1 MSLLGVRDLKLQ
13 YGANLIQEHISFDIE
28 PGTIFAVMGGSGCG
42 KSTLLK
48 CLIGLLPPA
57 DGQVLYREQD
67 YWASNEATRNQLRA
81 DIGVL
86 FQSAALWSSMTVLEN
101 VLLPLEVQGTLPK
114 AQHEARALEA
124 LEWVGM
130 AAARD
135 RLPADLSGGMKKRVG
150 LARAIVARPH
160 LLFLD
165 EPSAGLD
172 PISSVKLD
180 RLILDIRERT
190 GAAIVIVTHELPSI
204 YALADDGIFLDA
216 EHKRPIAHGKPTLM
230 RDGRRAQT
238 PHCPWQTHAD
248 ARHGD
253 APHGAGLH
261 APRGDRHPM
270 KRHAFLVGAF
280 VLLALVLVVAG
291 VLTLNKSG
299 WFHTRHQ
306 AVVYFDDSVKGL
318 YIGAPVTF
326 RGVKM
331 GEVTRIGVEVNQ
343 QTLVARIPVTLTL
356 GTESLQ
362 MDSGSGQTQEL
373 DLAELV
379 RRGLRARL
387 ILQSVVTGQTAI
399 ELDFR
404 PDLPGRL
411 LAGGKGAIPE
421 IPTMQDKLDALITQV
436 QELPLGEM
444 VTELRQTMRTL
455 NDTLKTS
462 QTAIEKTSQQLNAT
476 GVQARQTLA
485 TADAALKNVEA
496 QTTLTLQSLQ
506 QLSDT
511 TRGTVTQMQPALQQT
526 LQETRLA
533 AEGARRAMQDLAA
546 VAAPGSP
553 LRTDVNAAVSDLS
566 QAARSL
572 RSFADQVE
580 REPNSLIFGGSKP

>member
-1 MSLLGVRDLKLQ
+1 MSLLGVRDLRLQ
-13 YGANLIQEHISFDIE
+13 YGPTLIQEGIDFDIE
-28 PGTIFAVMGGSGCG
+28 PGTIYAVMGGSGCG

-48 CLIGLLPPA
+48 CLIGLLEPA
-57 DGQVLYREQD
+57 AGQVLYREQD

-101 VLLPLEVQGTLPK
+101 VMLPLQVQGTLPK
-114 AQHEARALEA
+114 DQHEARALEA

-130 AAARD
+130 AEARD

-180 RLILDIRERT
+180 RLILGHPR
-190 GAAIVIVTHELPSI
+190 
-204 YALADDGIFLDA
+204 
-216 EHKRPIAHGKPTLM
+216 AHGGGHRHRHARAAQHLCA
-230 RDGRRAQT
+230 RRRRHLSGCRPQT
-238 PHCPWQTHAD
+238 PDCPWQTHAD
-248 ARHGD
+248 ARHCH

-261 APRGDRHPM
+261 AQTGDRHPM

-299 WFHTRHQ
+299 WFTPRHQ
-306 AVVYFDDSVKGL
+306 AVIYFDDSVKGL

-362 MDSGSGQTQEL
+362 MDSGSGQTQTL
-373 DLAELV
+373 DLSELV
-379 RRGLRARL
+379 KRGLRARL

-411 LAGGKGAIPE
+411 LAGGKSPIPE
-421 IPTMQDKLDALITQV
+421 IPTMQDKLDALINQV
-436 QELPLGEM
+436 QDLPLGEM
-444 VTELRQTMRTL
+444 VAELRQTMRTL
-455 NDTLKTS
+455 NDTLKSS
-462 QTAIEKTSQQLNAT
+462 QVAIDKTSQQLNAT
-476 GVQARQTLA
+476 GVQARQTLV
-485 TADAALKNVEA
+485 TADEALKAVQA

-506 QLSDT
+506 QLTDT

-553 LRTDVNAAVSDLS
+553 LRTDVNSAVSDLS

-580 REPNSLIFGGSKP
+580 REPNSLIFGGDKR

>member
-1 MSLLGVRDLKLQ
+1 
-13 YGANLIQEHISFDIE
+13 
-28 PGTIFAVMGGSGCG
+28 
-42 KSTLLK
+42 
-48 CLIGLLPPA
+48 
-57 DGQVLYREQD
+57 
-67 YWASNEATRNQLRA
+67 
-81 DIGVL
+81 
-86 FQSAALWSSMTVLEN
+86 
-101 VLLPLEVQGTLPK
+101 
-114 AQHEARALEA
+114 
-124 LEWVGM
+124 
-130 AAARD
+130 
-135 RLPADLSGGMKKRVG
+135 
-150 LARAIVARPH
+150 
-160 LLFLD
+160 
-165 EPSAGLD
+165 
-172 PISSVKLD
+172 
-180 RLILDIRERT
+180 
-190 GAAIVIVTHELPSI
+190 
-204 YALADDGIFLDA
+204 
-216 EHKRPIAHGKPTLM
+216 
-230 RDGRRAQT
+230 
-238 PHCPWQTHAD
+238 
-248 ARHGD
+248 
-253 APHGAGLH
+253 
-261 APRGDRHPM
+261 M

-379 RRGLRARL
+379 KRGLRARL

-411 LAGGKGAIPE
+411 LAGGKGPVPE

-444 VTELRQTMRTL
+444 VAELRQTVRTL
-455 NDTLKTS
+455 SDTLKAS
-462 QTAIEKTSQQLNAT
+462 QSAIEKSSQQLNAT
-476 GVQARQTLA
+476 SVQARQTLA
-485 TADAALKNVEA
+485 TADAALKSVEA

-511 TRGTVTQMQPALQQT
+511 TRGTVMQMQPALQQT

-533 AEGARRAMQDLAA
+533 AEGARRAMQDLAE

-580 REPNSLIFGGSKP
+580 REPNSLIFGGSQP

>member
-1 MSLLGVRDLKLQ
+1 
-13 YGANLIQEHISFDIE
+13 
-28 PGTIFAVMGGSGCG
+28 
-42 KSTLLK
+42 
-48 CLIGLLPPA
+48 
-57 DGQVLYREQD
+57 
-67 YWASNEATRNQLRA
+67 
-81 DIGVL
+81 
-86 FQSAALWSSMTVLEN
+86 
-101 VLLPLEVQGTLPK
+101 
-114 AQHEARALEA
+114 
-124 LEWVGM
+124 
-130 AAARD
+130 
-135 RLPADLSGGMKKRVG
+135 
-150 LARAIVARPH
+150 
-160 LLFLD
+160 
-165 EPSAGLD
+165 
-172 PISSVKLD
+172 
-180 RLILDIRERT
+180 
-190 GAAIVIVTHELPSI
+190 
-204 YALADDGIFLDA
+204 
-216 EHKRPIAHGKPTLM
+216 
-230 RDGRRAQT
+230 
-238 PHCPWQTHAD
+238 
-248 ARHGD
+248 
-253 APHGAGLH
+253 
-261 APRGDRHPM
+261 M

-306 AVVYFDDSVKGL
+306 AVVYFDNSVKGL

-362 MDSGSGQTQEL
+362 VDAGGGQPREL
-373 DLAELV
+373 DLTDLV
-379 RRGLRARL
+379 KRGLRARL

-404 PDLPGRL
+404 PDVPGRL
-411 LAGGKGAIPE
+411 LADGEAPVPE
-421 IPTMQDKLDALITQV
+421 IPTMQDKLDELITQM
-436 QELPLGEM
+436 QELPLGD
-444 VTELRQTMRTL
+444 VVAELRVTMRTL

-462 QTAIEKTSQQLNAT
+462 QVAIEKTSQQLNAT
-476 GVQARQTLA
+476 SVQARQTLA
-485 TADAALKNVEA
+485 TADSALKNVET
-496 QTTLTLQSLQ
+496 QTTLTSQSLQ

-533 AEGARRAMQDLAA
+533 AEGARKAMQDLAA

-580 REPNSLIFGGSKP
+580 REPNSLIFGVSQP

>member
-1 MSLLGVRDLKLQ
+1 
-13 YGANLIQEHISFDIE
+13 
-28 PGTIFAVMGGSGCG
+28 
-42 KSTLLK
+42 
-48 CLIGLLPPA
+48 
-57 DGQVLYREQD
+57 
-67 YWASNEATRNQLRA
+67 
-81 DIGVL
+81 
-86 FQSAALWSSMTVLEN
+86 
-101 VLLPLEVQGTLPK
+101 
-114 AQHEARALEA
+114 
-124 LEWVGM
+124 
-130 AAARD
+130 
-135 RLPADLSGGMKKRVG
+135 
-150 LARAIVARPH
+150 
-160 LLFLD
+160 
-165 EPSAGLD
+165 
-172 PISSVKLD
+172 
-180 RLILDIRERT
+180 
-190 GAAIVIVTHELPSI
+190 
-204 YALADDGIFLDA
+204 
-216 EHKRPIAHGKPTLM
+216 
-230 RDGRRAQT
+230 
-238 PHCPWQTHAD
+238 
-248 ARHGD
+248 
-253 APHGAGLH
+253 
-261 APRGDRHPM
+261 M

-444 VTELRQTMRTL
+444 VTELRHTMRTL

>member
-1 MSLLGVRDLKLQ
+1 
-13 YGANLIQEHISFDIE
+13 
-28 PGTIFAVMGGSGCG
+28 
-42 KSTLLK
+42 
-48 CLIGLLPPA
+48 
-57 DGQVLYREQD
+57 
-67 YWASNEATRNQLRA
+67 
-81 DIGVL
+81 
-86 FQSAALWSSMTVLEN
+86 
-101 VLLPLEVQGTLPK
+101 
-114 AQHEARALEA
+114 
-124 LEWVGM
+124 
-130 AAARD
+130 
-135 RLPADLSGGMKKRVG
+135 
-150 LARAIVARPH
+150 
-160 LLFLD
+160 
-165 EPSAGLD
+165 
-172 PISSVKLD
+172 
-180 RLILDIRERT
+180 
-190 GAAIVIVTHELPSI
+190 
-204 YALADDGIFLDA
+204 
-216 EHKRPIAHGKPTLM
+216 
-230 RDGRRAQT
+230 
-238 PHCPWQTHAD
+238 
-248 ARHGD
+248 
-253 APHGAGLH
+253 
-261 APRGDRHPM
+261 M

-291 VLTLNKSG
+291 VLTLNKSS

-306 AVVYFDDSVKGL
+306 AVVYFYDSVKGL

-373 DLAELV
+373 DLPELV
-379 RRGLRARL
+379 KRGLRARL

-411 LAGGKGAIPE
+411 LADGKGAIAE
-421 IPTMQDKLDALITQV
+421 IPTMQDKLDALINQV
-436 QELPLGEM
+436 QDLPLGEM
-444 VTELRQTMRTL
+444 VAELRQAMRTL
-455 NDTLKTS
+455 NDTLKAS
-462 QTAIEKTSQQLNAT
+462 QTAIEKISQQLNAT

-553 LRTDVNAAVSDLS
+553 LRTEVNAAVSDLS

-580 REPNSLIFGGSKP
+580 REPNSLIFGGSQP

>member
-1 MSLLGVRDLKLQ
+1 
-13 YGANLIQEHISFDIE
+13 
-28 PGTIFAVMGGSGCG
+28 
-42 KSTLLK
+42 
-48 CLIGLLPPA
+48 
-57 DGQVLYREQD
+57 
-67 YWASNEATRNQLRA
+67 
-81 DIGVL
+81 
-86 FQSAALWSSMTVLEN
+86 
-101 VLLPLEVQGTLPK
+101 
-114 AQHEARALEA
+114 
-124 LEWVGM
+124 
-130 AAARD
+130 
-135 RLPADLSGGMKKRVG
+135 
-150 LARAIVARPH
+150 
-160 LLFLD
+160 
-165 EPSAGLD
+165 
-172 PISSVKLD
+172 
-180 RLILDIRERT
+180 
-190 GAAIVIVTHELPSI
+190 
-204 YALADDGIFLDA
+204 
-216 EHKRPIAHGKPTLM
+216 
-230 RDGRRAQT
+230 
-238 PHCPWQTHAD
+238 
-248 ARHGD
+248 
-253 APHGAGLH
+253 
-261 APRGDRHPM
+261 M

-299 WFHTRHQ
+299 WFTPRHQ

-362 MDSGSGQTQEL
+362 MDSGRGQTQTL
-373 DLAELV
+373 DLSELV
-379 RRGLRARL
+379 KRGLRARL

-411 LAGGKGAIPE
+411 LAGGKSPIPE
-421 IPTMQDKLDALITQV
+421 IPTMQDKLDALINQV
-436 QELPLGEM
+436 QDLPLGEM
-444 VTELRQTMRTL
+444 VAELRQTMRTL
-455 NDTLKTS
+455 NDTLKSS
-462 QTAIEKTSQQLNAT
+462 QIAIDKTSQQLNAT
-476 GVQARQTLA
+476 GVQARQTLV
-485 TADAALKNVEA
+485 TADEALKAVQA

-506 QLSDT
+506 QLTDT

-553 LRTDVNAAVSDLS
+553 LRTDVNSAVSDLS

-580 REPNSLIFGGSKP
+580 REPNSLIFGGDKR

>member
-1 MSLLGVRDLKLQ
+1 
-13 YGANLIQEHISFDIE
+13 
-28 PGTIFAVMGGSGCG
+28 
-42 KSTLLK
+42 
-48 CLIGLLPPA
+48 
-57 DGQVLYREQD
+57 
-67 YWASNEATRNQLRA
+67 
-81 DIGVL
+81 
-86 FQSAALWSSMTVLEN
+86 
-101 VLLPLEVQGTLPK
+101 
-114 AQHEARALEA
+114 
-124 LEWVGM
+124 
-130 AAARD
+130 
-135 RLPADLSGGMKKRVG
+135 
-150 LARAIVARPH
+150 
-160 LLFLD
+160 
-165 EPSAGLD
+165 
-172 PISSVKLD
+172 
-180 RLILDIRERT
+180 
-190 GAAIVIVTHELPSI
+190 
-204 YALADDGIFLDA
+204 
-216 EHKRPIAHGKPTLM
+216 
-230 RDGRRAQT
+230 
-238 PHCPWQTHAD
+238 
-248 ARHGD
+248 
-253 APHGAGLH
+253 
-261 APRGDRHPM
+261 M

-379 RRGLRARL
+379 KRGLRARL

-411 LAGGKGAIPE
+411 LAGGKGPIPE
-421 IPTMQDKLDALITQV
+421 IPTMQDKLDQLITQV

-444 VTELRQTMRTL
+444 VAELRQTVRTL
-455 NDTLKTS
+455 SDTLKAS
-462 QTAIEKTSQQLNAT
+462 QTAIEKSSQQLNAT
-476 GVQARQTLA
+476 SVQARQTLA
-485 TADAALKNVEA
+485 TADSALKNVEA

-580 REPNSLIFGGSKP
+580 REPNSLIFGGSQP

>member
-1 MSLLGVRDLKLQ
+1 
-13 YGANLIQEHISFDIE
+13 
-28 PGTIFAVMGGSGCG
+28 
-42 KSTLLK
+42 
-48 CLIGLLPPA
+48 
-57 DGQVLYREQD
+57 
-67 YWASNEATRNQLRA
+67 
-81 DIGVL
+81 
-86 FQSAALWSSMTVLEN
+86 
-101 VLLPLEVQGTLPK
+101 
-114 AQHEARALEA
+114 
-124 LEWVGM
+124 
-130 AAARD
+130 
-135 RLPADLSGGMKKRVG
+135 
-150 LARAIVARPH
+150 
-160 LLFLD
+160 
-165 EPSAGLD
+165 
-172 PISSVKLD
+172 
-180 RLILDIRERT
+180 
-190 GAAIVIVTHELPSI
+190 
-204 YALADDGIFLDA
+204 
-216 EHKRPIAHGKPTLM
+216 
-230 RDGRRAQT
+230 
-238 PHCPWQTHAD
+238 
-248 ARHGD
+248 
-253 APHGAGLH
+253 
-261 APRGDRHPM
+261 M

-299 WFHTRHQ
+299 WFTPRHQ

-362 MDSGSGQTQEL
+362 MDSGSGQTQVL
-373 DLAELV
+373 DLPELV
-379 RRGLRARL
+379 KRGLRARL

-411 LAGGKGAIPE
+411 LAEGKSPIPE
-421 IPTMQDKLDALITQV
+421 IPTMQDKLDALINQV
-436 QELPLGEM
+436 QDLPLGEM
-444 VTELRQTMRTL
+444 VAELRQTMRTL

-462 QTAIEKTSQQLNAT
+462 QVAIDETSQQLNAT
-476 GVQARQTLA
+476 GVQARQTLV
-485 TADAALKNVEA
+485 TADEALKAVQA

-506 QLSDT
+506 QLTDT
-511 TRGTVTQMQPALQQT
+511 TRGTVTQLQPALQQT

-553 LRTDVNAAVSDLS
+553 LRTDVNSAVSDLS

-580 REPNSLIFGGSKP
+580 REPNSLIFGGGKP

>member
-1 MSLLGVRDLKLQ
+1 
-13 YGANLIQEHISFDIE
+13 
-28 PGTIFAVMGGSGCG
+28 
-42 KSTLLK
+42 
-48 CLIGLLPPA
+48 
-57 DGQVLYREQD
+57 
-67 YWASNEATRNQLRA
+67 
-81 DIGVL
+81 
-86 FQSAALWSSMTVLEN
+86 
-101 VLLPLEVQGTLPK
+101 
-114 AQHEARALEA
+114 
-124 LEWVGM
+124 
-130 AAARD
+130 
-135 RLPADLSGGMKKRVG
+135 
-150 LARAIVARPH
+150 
-160 LLFLD
+160 
-165 EPSAGLD
+165 
-172 PISSVKLD
+172 
-180 RLILDIRERT
+180 
-190 GAAIVIVTHELPSI
+190 
-204 YALADDGIFLDA
+204 
-216 EHKRPIAHGKPTLM
+216 
-230 RDGRRAQT
+230 
-238 PHCPWQTHAD
+238 
-248 ARHGD
+248 
-253 APHGAGLH
+253 
-261 APRGDRHPM
+261 M

-462 QTAIEKTSQQLNAT
+462 QTAIEKTSHQLNAT